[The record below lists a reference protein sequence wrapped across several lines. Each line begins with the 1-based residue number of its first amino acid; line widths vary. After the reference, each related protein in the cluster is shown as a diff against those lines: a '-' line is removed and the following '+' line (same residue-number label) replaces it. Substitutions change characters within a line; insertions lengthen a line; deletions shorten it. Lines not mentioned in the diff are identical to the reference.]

1 MPRGLWLFVMISS
14 AVAILYL
21 GLQLLVERLFRRLA
35 GRISRQFSPG
45 DIAIM
50 DRVNFAGRRRAGLKQ
65 LRGNG
70 VLLLAKD
77 KLCFFMLWPERQL
90 EIPLS
95 AITAVSTSRLFL
107 GKVGLRPFLVIDF
120 LGEEGPDAVAFAA
133 KDAARWLAVLRRGE
147 APRR

>member
-14 AVAILYL
+14 AVALLYL
-21 GLQLLVERLFRRLA
+21 GLQLLVEKLYRRLA
-35 GRISRQFSPG
+35 ARISRQFSPG

-50 DRVNFAGRRRAGLKQ
+50 DRVNFVGRRRAGLKQ

-70 VLLLAKD
+70 VLLLAKE

-90 EIPLS
+90 QVPLS
-95 AITAVSTSRLFL
+95 AITAVSTSRTFL

-120 LGEEGPDAVAFAA
+120 IGEEGPDAVAFAA
-133 KDAARWLAVLRRGE
+133 ANVSRWISALRGDGKKQ
-147 APRR
+147 